1 MSIKKMTYQR
11 LIEIIKNERAIMLK
25 DVFSAIGNML
35 GQSTDESDEYGEYM
49 YENDTR
55 TKLRALAQQI
65 ADEELIV
72 HADATDYHNL
82 AVYYARQD
90 LSDCSLK
97 ILNRGLKPENYP
109 FSSDL
114 LADTVLY
121 GKENGQHKV
130 CESALSSLSLV
141 DKESWGWRAY
151 SFTIDYYL
159 DKVTRLPK
167 GASRNKLKKE
177 IHRLADEFIDYSQ
190 RDSGAIDRAYC
201 KKAEVIQE
209 IGGEGDQEKYLLEGC
224 QKDSSAPQCSL
235 RLADIMF
242 KRGNYEKVLEYL
254 QNCKRAVNHPQP
266 DISPEYVYLLYAMS
280 KTSKLMIDTPDG
292 NYSEKRAEIEA
303 IYRDFH
309 TAMKSFTINRTYE
322 NAAKK
327 TIRMLEIQTGVKDK
341 TIDPDEEE
349 YT

>member
-1 MSIKKMTYQR
+1 MTYHR
-11 LIEIIKNERAIMLK
+11 LLEIITNEKAITLR
-25 DVFSAIGNML
+25 DVSSAINDMV
-35 GQSTDESDEYGEYM
+35 GQSTDVFDEYGDYE

-55 TKLRALAQQI
+55 TKLRDLAKQI

-72 HADATDYHNL
+72 RADANDYHNL
-82 AVYYARQD
+82 AVDYARQN
-90 LSDCSLK
+90 LFDCSLQ
-97 ILNRGLKPENYP
+97 ILNRGLKPDNYP
-109 FSSDL
+109 FSADL

-121 GKENGQHKV
+121 GKESGQHKV

-167 GASRNKLKKE
+167 GASRNELKKE

-190 RDSGAIDRAYC
+190 RDSGAVDRAYC
-201 KKAEVIQE
+201 KKAEVIHE
-209 IGGEGDQEKYLLEGC
+209 IGGEGDQEQYLLEGYR
-224 QKDSSAPQCSL
+224 KDSSAPQCSL
-235 RLADIMF
+235 RLADMMF

-254 QNCKRAVNHPQP
+254 QKCKYAINDPQP
-266 DISPEYVYLLYAMS
+266 DINPAYVYLLYAMS

-292 NYSEKRAEIEA
+292 NYTEKKSEIEA

-309 TAMKSFTINRTYE
+309 TAMKSFSINRTYE

-327 TIRMLEIQTGVKDK
+327 TIRMLEIQTGVKDR
-341 TIDPDEEE
+341 TIDPGEED
-349 YT
+349 Y